1 MMLVLGRLRCTLAGI
16 LSQSNSLPRNVP
28 TNSHSTN
35 DYNQQVSRTMNNAK
49 VFHCRFL
56 SFVHYTTA
64 IVLQVQAEVKLNR
77 VFLPRRG
84 FILAS

>member
-28 TNSHSTN
+28 TNESYTN
-35 DYNQQVSRTMNNAK
+35 IHNQQVSRTMNNAK
-49 VFHCRFL
+49 VFHCRLL
-56 SFVHYTTA
+56 SFIHYITT
-64 IVLQVQAEVKLNR
+64 IVLQFQVGVKLNR

-84 FILAS
+84 

>member
-28 TNSHSTN
+28 TNRSYKST
-35 DYNQQVSRTMNNAK
+35 YNQQVSRTMNNAK
-49 VFHCRFL
+49 VFHCRSL
-56 SFVHYTTA
+56 SFVLYTTT
-64 IVLQVQAEVKLNR
+64 IVLQFQVGVKLNR

-84 FILAS
+84 